1 MKWGA
6 AILGIG
12 MIIGGCSSD
21 AKPAATTAAATTAA
35 ANTSTTLT
43 RTATTST
50 ALTGTA
56 KTGTATTGTT
66 PISPATSVNAPS
78 STGGAFGGTHSAAC
92 DTDLTAVQTAVEAYF
107 AINGGQD
114 VTEAQLVQAGL
125 LRQESTLHDIG
136 PQGTVVA
143 SPTGGCAS

>member
-21 AKPAATTAAATTAA
+21 AKPAATTAAATT
-35 ANTSTTLT
+35 STTLT
-43 RTATTST
+43 PTTLTST
-50 ALTGTA
+50 AKTSTA
-56 KTGTATTGTT
+56 PTGTT
-66 PISPATSVNAPS
+66 PISPATSVNATS

-125 LRQESTLHDIG
+125 LGQESTLHDIG

>member
-21 AKPAATTAAATTAA
+21 AKPAATTAAATT
-35 ANTSTTLT
+35 STTLT
-43 RTATTST
+43 PTTLTST
-50 ALTGTA
+50 A
-56 KTGTATTGTT
+56 KTSTATTGTAT
-66 PISPATSVNAPS
+66 ISPATSVNATS

>member
-21 AKPAATTAAATTAA
+21 AKPAATTAAAP
-35 ANTSTTLT
+35 
-43 RTATTST
+43 
-50 ALTGTA
+50 
-56 KTGTATTGTT
+56 TGTATTGTK
-66 PISPATSVNAPS
+66 PISPATSVNATS

>member
-21 AKPAATTAAATTAA
+21 AKPAATTAAAP
-35 ANTSTTLT
+35 
-43 RTATTST
+43 
-50 ALTGTA
+50 
-56 KTGTATTGTT
+56 TGTATTGTK
-66 PISPATSVNAPS
+66 PISPATSVNATS

-125 LRQESTLHDIG
+125 LGQESTLHDIG

>member
-21 AKPAATTAAATTAA
+21 AKPAATTAAATT
-35 ANTSTTLT
+35 STTLT
-43 RTATTST
+43 PTAKTST
-50 ALTGTA
+50 AKTSTA
-56 KTGTATTGTT
+56 PTGTT
-66 PISPATSVNAPS
+66 PISPATSVNATS

-125 LRQESTLHDIG
+125 LGQESTLHDIG

>member
-21 AKPAATTAAATTAA
+21 AKPAATTAT
-35 ANTSTTLT
+35 TSTTLT
-43 RTATTST
+43 PTTLTSTATTST
-50 ALTGTA
+50 AT
-56 KTGTATTGTT
+56 TGTATTGTT
-66 PISPATSVNAPS
+66 PISPATSVNATS

>member
-21 AKPAATTAAATTAA
+21 AKPAATTAAATT
-35 ANTSTTLT
+35 STTLT
-43 RTATTST
+43 PTTLTST
-50 ALTGTA
+50 A
-56 KTGTATTGTT
+56 KTSTATTGTT
-66 PISPATSVNAPS
+66 PISPATSVNATS

-125 LRQESTLHDIG
+125 LGQESTLHDIG

>member
-21 AKPAATTAAATTAA
+21 AKPAATTAAATT
-35 ANTSTTLT
+35 STTLT
-43 RTATTST
+43 PTTLTGTATTS
-50 ALTGTA
+50 
-56 KTGTATTGTT
+56 TATTGTT
-66 PISPATSVNAPS
+66 PISPATSVNATS

-125 LRQESTLHDIG
+125 LGQESTLHDIG

>member
-12 MIIGGCSSD
+12 MIIGGCTSD
-21 AKPAATTAAATTAA
+21 AKPAATTAAAK
-35 ANTSTTLT
+35 TSTTLT
-43 RTATTST
+43 PTTLTST
-50 ALTGTA
+50 A
-56 KTGTATTGTT
+56 KTSTATTGTT
-66 PISPATSVNAPS
+66 PISPATSVNATS

>member
-21 AKPAATTAAATTAA
+21 AKPAATTAAATT
-35 ANTSTTLT
+35 STTLT
-43 RTATTST
+43 PTT
-50 ALTGTA
+50 L
-56 KTGTATTGTT
+56 TGTATTGTT
-66 PISPATSVNAPS
+66 PISPATSVNATS

-125 LRQESTLHDIG
+125 LGQESTLHDIG